1 MSRTSPAAALS
12 QNARLGLFAFLA
24 VASWYVISDFVD
36 TNPTQYGTRI
46 DPMMHS
52 PHTMN
57 SESDSNSNDDK
68 DLNGQDVPKEGEQKG
83 DGNGKPTK
91 TERMQQKKGKSS
103 ADSQYGAGAEHKSN
117 ARGSTINT
125 HEKGRARNARGKGSE
140 KADIEHKIQKNEN
153 NYNNEHTRIY
163 K

>member
-24 VASWYVISDFVD
+24 VASWYVLSDFVD
-36 TNPTQYGTRI
+36 ATPTQYGTRI

-68 DLNGQDVPKEGEQKG
+68 DVNGQDVPKEGEQKG
-83 DGNGKPTK
+83 DGNGKPTRN
-91 TERMQQKKGKSS
+91 ERMQQKKARNGNQGNNGNSEYNES
-103 ADSQYGAGAEHKSN
+103 AEHTSN
-117 ARGSTINT
+117 ASPSTKQPHQKGLARRNRDQGGG
-125 HEKGRARNARGKGSE
+125 KGR
-140 KADIEHKIQKNEN
+140 
-153 NYNNEHTRIY
+153 
-163 K
+163 